1 MKNDTYEKLV
11 DLYAG
16 DELPQ
21 ETVEELE
28 SAAMADKDLAHDMF
42 TLKRTVEALQS
53 DPGPVYD
60 EETEVRILLTMQLQ
74 GAELDPRRQKG
85 ADWQYHLPIQ
95 P

>member
-1 MKNDTYEKLV
+1 
-11 DLYAG
+11 
-16 DELPQ
+16 
-21 ETVEELE
+21 
-28 SAAMADKDLAHDMF
+28 MF